1 MTSHGGTNVLSCTH
15 IVFLQS
21 CKRNPGHRGCAFRWH
36 RSVIVGS
43 LCAAVT
49 PIEAPNSVLFW
60 TNDACRLLQERYRSS
75 RVVRL
80 DSRRARANKRVAHDN
95 LAHPPV
101 HSSNCLFKTQRD
113 NDCGSTCRMRTCM

>member
-60 TNDACRLLQERYRSS
+60 MSFAAQARQAWCSARLRMHEPGQEEQRWRWRCRR
-75 RVVRL
+75 
-80 DSRRARANKRVAHDN
+80 
-95 LAHPPV
+95 
-101 HSSNCLFKTQRD
+101 
-113 NDCGSTCRMRTCM
+113 